1 MFAMTCV
8 VSGSS
13 PSLLLRC
20 RRAGV
25 RPFARTAVGLAAL
38 VLGGCFDPAHSSASA
53 GSEGS
58 GSTSSGG
65 GSSSLTSTTASST
78 TTASTSAT
86 GDSSATLTTT
96 TSDDSTDTASD
107 ESSSGGEVSNCP
119 GGAPTLGEAPYQ
131 VNMLLA
137 GLNANDLDVG
147 DIDGDGHLDLVV
159 LSRIG
164 SAVETFF
171 GDGAGVIA
179 SDGITQ
185 LAMNGYPDT
194 VRLAAIA
201 DDTLDLFV
209 HMEGPVEL
217 WVVRGD
223 GAGNWPTPQI
233 FDFTYVRAIDIAD
246 LNGDD
251 VRDLAYVGA
260 SDLEIRL
267 GQPTE
272 TFGTASHYGTNTG
285 SAVRAADV
293 TGDGVPDVVTADY
306 GATELLVYGGVGD
319 GTFTALPTIVTGS
332 AISGA
337 DVGLLDDDDRL
348 DLVLTTNDD
357 LRIFY
362 GEDSGGISTTPGT
375 VIADALTRVRVAD
388 IDADGIGDLIT
399 RDGNAVQIRFSHGD
413 SNFSD
418 PVSFDCPMPV
428 YSLVAGDFNE
438 DCVPELIAPMG
449 AEQSL
454 CVLLSDRG

>member
-1 MFAMTCV
+1 MTCAAP
-8 VSGSS
+8 S
-13 PSLLLRC
+13 PSTPSFLQHRRDAARTV
-20 RRAGV
+20 RRAALWLG
-25 RPFARTAVGLAAL
+25 ALAC
-38 VLGGCFDPAHSSASA
+38 GGCFDPSHTEQS
-53 GSEGS
+53 GGTDGS
-58 GSTSSGG
+58 GSTSSG
-65 GSSSLTSTTASST
+65 TATTASTTATTTAST
-78 TTASTSAT
+78 TTASAT
-86 GDSSATLTTT
+86 GTVDDSSATMSSMTMG
-96 TSDDSTDTASD
+96 DSTDTASD
-107 ESSSGGEVSNCP
+107 SSSSGGEVSDCP
-119 GGAPTLGEAPYQ
+119 GGAPTVGDAPYQ

-137 GLNANDLDVG
+137 GHDANDVDVG

-159 LSRIG
+159 LSRAG
-164 SAVETFF
+164 GAVETFF
-171 GDGAGVIA
+171 GDGTGVIA
-179 SDGITQ
+179 SDGITPLQ
-185 LAMNGYPDT
+185 MNGFPDT

-223 GAGNWPTPQI
+223 GAGNWPTPQV

-306 GATELLVYGGVGD
+306 GSTELLVYGGVGD

-337 DVGLLDDDDRL
+337 DVGLLDDDELL
-348 DLVLTTNDD
+348 DLVLTTSDD

-362 GEDSGGISTTPGT
+362 GEAAGGISTTPGT
-375 VIADALTRVRVAD
+375 VIDDALTRVRVAD
-388 IDADGIGDLIT
+388 IDDDGDDDLLT
-399 RDGNAVQIRFSHGD
+399 RDGNAIEIRFSNGD
-413 SNFSD
+413 TTFSD
-418 PVSFDCPMPV
+418 PVAFACPMPV
-428 YSLVAGDFNE
+428 FSMVAGDFNE
-438 DCVPELIAPMG
+438 DCVPDLVAPMG
-449 AEQSL
+449 SDQSL
-454 CVLLSDRG
+454 CLLMSDRG